1 MQWPE
6 EGEDRIK
13 VNTDLVWFW
22 RVFSK
27 QPSRVQRLRS
37 LRFIRQ
43 DIITTLPGEASMAS
57 IVRTSTG
64 VRITGINEVPPLA
77 PPITALPPATI
88 LEALDQR
95 DVHDK
100 WAVQS
105 VDTVD
110 NGRSLAASILH
121 GEARA
126 VSDGSFKNNMG
137 TSSSILFSHQV
148 HRPIAYH

>member
-1 MQWPE
+1 
-6 EGEDRIK
+6 
-13 VNTDLVWFW
+13 
-22 RVFSK
+22 
-27 QPSRVQRLRS
+27 
-37 LRFIRQ
+37 
-43 DIITTLPGEASMAS
+43 MAS

-64 VRITGINEVPPLA
+64 VGITGINEVPLLA
-77 PPITALPPATI
+77 SPITALPPATI

-110 NGRSLAASILH
+110 NGRSLAASILR

-126 VSDGSFKNNMG
+126 VSDGSVKNNIG
-137 TSSSILFSHQV
+137 QSSSILFSRTIHSPTSN
-148 HRPIAYH
+148 H